1 MTKFFYILC
10 AVLLMGIT
18 TVDAQQFV
26 RRDWPAG
33 SLSARQQTGTR
44 PVILYERASARLA
57 ARDFSYDCD
66 SIVLHSQ
73 QEVDNFRT
81 DHPGCTT
88 VRKLRIDG
96 ADAPDP
102 ITRLDSLSD
111 ITRMQDLVLS
121 NTHVPN
127 LSTFVNLTQLDGW
140 LFFEYDD
147 AVTTI
152 DLPHVT
158 SMGLF
163 ILESLPN
170 LTTLA
175 GLTDQFTNTGL
186 GTVVVSNTGVTDL
199 TGLERIES
207 LPNLYVTRNQHITST
222 YGLHNLNSCDYGISV
237 NDNPLLTDL
246 SSFQQ
251 ILHINEAS
259 LECMGNASLTSM
271 SGFSNI
277 TDIGAGLYVERNN
290 VLTDMALNSA
300 LAIENKNGTNEVSI
314 RDNPQLAVCSSTPI
328 CAYISGGGAISIE
341 NNAPGCTDLNEV
353 SSQCTYCSA
362 NETIT
367 WNGSDDDRWNNAANW
382 DLGRVPTFCDKVYI
396 PDGTANQ
403 PVAELPVVIHG
414 LKMDA
419 NTSLDMAGYS
429 LICYG
434 DVDLQ
439 DCFIDGFGSFQ
450 MKNNEL
456 ISIQGTTIYADEV
469 VITNYT
475 GDLDLI
481 GSELGGNLTI
491 SDNEERTG
499 TATIYDNSVW
509 GNFEMT
515 MNSTRGE
522 AQTDLGNN
530 NGTGVD
536 GNVTLNSITGSV
548 LNIGNAGALRV
559 GGDLRVN
566 SIIPNTP
573 TIQAVEFY
581 GFNDSHIQ
589 QTGTEPIR
597 MNELRTEK
605 WSTEYSIYLDQQVE
619 ILGDA
624 RFGGGLVRTTA
635 SAPLVFAPGS
645 YVSQFSSG
653 SWVKGP
659 VVKAGGQSFRFPTG
673 DTQRQAVID
682 VAASGDVNDSLTV
695 EYFQHDPSIDGYDV
709 DQHEASLTTVSPN
722 EYWSMKMNRAA
733 AMNITLQY
741 DSARSKKVS
750 SPYSLRVGSWNGS
763 EWENKGASNIQGN
776 GEEYFVSSGVP
787 VSATG
792 IYTFGLVE
800 PARIPVISVGEM
812 DTAVCRGTYVK
823 VPVDVDTVMLS
834 SNVFTVQ
841 LSDQIG
847 SFAAPATIA
856 TKTAYD
862 SDTLY
867 AYIPSAIT
875 LGAGYRIRVLGSM
888 PTDTSVN
895 TRAISVYGIP
905 TQSFFISGADT
916 GCSNSA
922 PRKYFVSNRE
932 FGVEYNWTVSGGGV
946 LNLINDTAYVTWPT
960 AGGYSIGVTTS
971 TRCGVGPWATKWIT
985 VSYGAPVAAPAL
997 IKSGRWLYA
1006 SSPAPEQHATYYNW
1020 YRNGTLIP
1028 GISGASYYA
1037 QQAGSYT
1044 VRFANNCG
1052 EGAASNSIS
1061 YAANSV
1067 SQTIT
1072 FDPVPDMHFGD
1083 SPYTLHAV
1091 SSSNLPVALSIIS
1104 GPGNLSGSV
1113 YTTTAP
1119 GTVVIRATQPGDDVY
1134 DTAAFVVRTFTV
1146 NKATQVINFL
1156 TIPDQLLGN
1165 NSVALSASVTSGLP
1179 LSFNVVS
1186 GPAYLSG
1193 TDVVFTGIGTVTVAA
1208 TQPGNS
1214 NFEAAPTAQQSF
1226 CVRINDLDQISG
1238 PLFVCPGQSGTYTIN
1253 SVAGLTYSWR
1263 LTNGTTYP
1271 STSNSVTINWPSSGT
1286 YTLVVSATGPCGAP
1300 TANDSLT
1307 VEVVTAVSPAAVS
1320 NMLPADG
1327 ATGQQL
1333 PLALSWIPGGNTLS
1347 YDLFV
1352 WDSAT
1357 TRPSQPFAADLTS
1370 LSYTIP
1376 AGALP
1381 YHTTYKWQVVS
1392 KNGCLQTDGP
1402 VQTFRLKTLPDLV
1415 VSEVQAPT
1423 AAFSGQTITV
1433 SWTVKNAGP
1442 GNTTTNQSWTDAVF
1456 FSFDTHPNFSISP
1469 ETSSSAWSQL
1479 TFPVRPL
1486 LAGTRQNVSA
1496 LDSGQQYQNSINF
1509 TLPYNYSQPIYAYVI
1524 TNYPAGSAAPA
1535 QMTVVNDTARAPQ
1548 PIAVTLSPTP
1558 DLRVD
1563 TVFTPSSAFSGST
1576 ISVTYKVKNYG
1587 ALTPAGSSWN
1597 DKIYISS
1604 SPFFSVSNSVLL
1616 KGPKSN
1622 GSYYSFAPDAVL
1634 TNNTQLQQDS
1644 SYTRSAQVV
1653 LPNFISGTY
1662 FIYVMT
1668 NSDNS
1673 LYEGAA
1679 SGNNAGQAQ
1688 MQLFLTPTPLLTVNS
1703 LTVPVTTAS
1712 VTQSIGINWN
1722 IYNAGFNDNIEK
1734 SKGHYFVANGS
1745 CTTAPGPGASFRDS
1759 LGFGS
1764 SYWLDRV
1771 YLSTDAVA
1779 LNTASAVQV
1788 GEVAHGVQNSGLS
1801 SPDNTRPDLCLQ
1813 VGVDAQ
1819 AQNINTSDAILPE
1832 SNYPRSLTISVPAD
1846 LPEGNYYVWVL
1857 TNATRTVYE
1866 YPGTPQTRRS
1876 ALPLTV
1882 QRPDLVVPRVSIPAA
1897 LAGGQSFTISYDVK
1911 NTGSG
1916 AVFNATRNDR
1926 FYASSSNVFDGS
1938 AVLIGSKTFT
1948 EDIAAGATVSHD
1960 FAYTFPP
1967 ATSGTRYV
1975 YVQTNY
1981 DSTFRETTMANNT
1994 SAGAVTVVSNA
2005 TPADLVVSSFPLA
2018 DTVGTLSP
2026 VQFRYTVTNTG
2037 SGTTIGSRK
2046 DSLFISCSPVFN
2058 SATAYYIGR
2067 ISDNTVLAP
2076 GASIADSVTLSLQFG
2091 YDINNCF
2098 PKQLYST
2105 AYFFVKVNSDNGI
2118 YEGTNTAN
2126 NIVSSGARVLF
2137 NPMPDHVV
2145 TKVTAP
2151 ATATVARPY
2160 AVNWTVKNIG
2170 FNPGSLYYSSWYDV
2184 VYFSPDSLFS
2194 AGTAVASPTFVIEN
2208 TRLNNGQTYSDTRSV
2223 VVPDLPTGDYYVLV
2237 NTNAFLYFTEPDLVN
2252 NVNAIRDVNG
2262 KAIKIHVTRPL
2273 LPDLV
2278 DSILS
2283 SPVTAATGQPL
2294 TVIHQVKNSGAG
2306 ETFPGNWGG
2315 ELWLSA
2321 DLVPGNT
2328 GDIQLAGVNH
2338 SGVLQAGESYMDT
2351 LTGTMPLNTV
2361 PGNYALISIVNRNR
2375 SLIETNFEN
2384 DTSYRF
2390 VTVYSP
2396 APSDLVVKSIIIPD
2410 TAYLGYSIDTVRW
2423 VIGNQSANAATG
2435 VSSDGLYILR
2445 SNQLD
2450 STAQLLT
2457 VVNKTLALGPL
2468 GNDSLVARPIVTVV
2482 PEGDYYIG
2490 VRTDLRNN
2498 IPETNKLNNSLV
2510 SATRINIKA
2519 KVLLLEQPE
2528 PNTLQQNARYY
2539 RLNIP
2544 PALRGATV
2552 LVTLKSSDSLTMKN
2566 ELFIGGSYVPSPAQF
2581 DYRFENPNYG
2591 NQQILMDAVTDS
2603 VYYIMYRSVS
2613 PNPVVQQ
2620 VTLKATV
2627 LPFTILNVQANS
2639 GGNIGNVTIRISG
2652 SLFVPGMQAF
2662 LNSGSGVIAAS
2673 TVYFSNSTSVY
2684 ATFNLQGRPLGVY
2697 DVKLVKQDASEAVLP
2712 NSFTIVAANN
2722 GGLITGGGNNT
2733 GQSGSGNSPGC
2744 DPGAPAGYNSQLV
2757 TEVVAPEKVFGGW
2770 PFIIQINYSNPTN
2783 YDIPAQVR
2791 TLYADKGV
2799 LLGATNADLANGNSS
2814 LHLELTEPGGPPG
2827 IIRAGGSGSITVY
2840 AKAPLSIPGH
2850 THVIFTLK

>member
-1 MTKFFYILC
+1 MAKIFYVLF
-10 AVLLMGIT
+10 VLLVLGVAET
-18 TVDAQQFV
+18 DAQQFV
-26 RRDWPAG
+26 QRSWPAG
-33 SLSARQQTGTR
+33 ISQLRQQAGSK
-44 PVILYERASARLA
+44 PIVLYERASARLA

-73 QEVDNFRT
+73 EEVDNFRV

-96 ADAPDP
+96 AEAPGP

-111 ITRMQDLVLS
+111 ITRMMDLVLS
-121 NTHVPN
+121 NTRVPN
-127 LSTFVNLTQLDGW
+127 LSAFTNLTQLDGW

-158 SMGLF
+158 GMALI

-251 ILHINEAS
+251 IEHVSEAS

-271 SGFSNI
+271 AGFSNI
-277 TDIGAGLYVERNN
+277 TDIGGGLYVERNN
-290 VLTDMALNSA
+290 VLTDMALNSS
-300 LAIENKNGTNEVSI
+300 LAIENKNASNEVSI

-328 CAYISGGGAISIE
+328 CSYISGGGIISIE
-341 NNAPGCTDLNEV
+341 NNAPGCSDVNEV
-353 SSQCTYCSA
+353 SSQCTYCST

-396 PDGTANQ
+396 PDGTPNQ
-403 PVAELPVVIHG
+403 PVADLPIVIHG
-414 LKMDA
+414 LTMDA
-419 NTSLDMAGYS
+419 NTSLDMAGHS

-434 DVDLQ
+434 DVNLQ

-450 MKNNEL
+450 MKNNE
-456 ISIQGTTIYADEV
+456 SIYIHGTTLYSDEV
-469 VITNYT
+469 VISNYT

-499 TATIYDNSVW
+499 TATIYDNYVW
-509 GNFEMT
+509 GNMEMT
-515 MNSTRGE
+515 MNSIRGE

-530 NGTGVD
+530 NGSGVD
-536 GNVTLNSITGSV
+536 GNVTLNSVTGSV

-559 GGDLRVN
+559 GGDLRIN

-589 QTGTEPIR
+589 QTGSEPIR

-605 WSTEYSIYLDQQVE
+605 WGTEYSIYLDQPVE

-624 RFGGGLVRTTA
+624 RFGGGLVRTA
-635 SAPLVFAPGS
+635 ANAPLIFAPGS

-659 VVKAGGQSFRFPTG
+659 VVRAGGQSFRFPTG

-682 VAASGDVNDSLTV
+682 VSASGDEADSLTV
-695 EYFQHDPSIDGYDV
+695 EYFQHDPSADGYDV
-709 DQHEASLTTVSPN
+709 GQHENSLTGVSPN

-733 AMNITLQY
+733 TVNVTLQY
-741 DSARSKKVS
+741 DSARSKKIA
-750 SPYSLRVGSWNGS
+750 SPYSLRVAGWNGS
-763 EWENKGASNIQGN
+763 QWDNKGASNIQGN
-776 GEEYFVSSGVP
+776 GEEYFVSSGVA
-787 VSATG
+787 VSADG
-792 IYTFGLVE
+792 IYTFGLIE
-800 PARIPVISVGEM
+800 PARIPVISVGET

-823 VPVDVDTVMLS
+823 VPVDIDTAMLS
-834 SNVFTVQ
+834 SNVFSVQ
-841 LSDQIG
+841 LSDENG
-847 SFAAPATIA
+847 SFAAPTTIA
-856 TKTAYD
+856 TKTAYNA
-862 SDTLY
+862 DTLN

-875 LGAGYRIRVLGSM
+875 LGAGYRIRIIGSM
-888 PTDTSVN
+888 PADTSVN
-895 TRAISVYGIP
+895 TRAIAVYGIP
-905 TQSFFISGADT
+905 TQSFLISGADT
-916 GCSNSA
+916 GCANAA
-922 PRKYFVSNRE
+922 PRKYFISNRE
-932 FGVEYNWTVSGGGV
+932 FGVEYNWTVSGAGV
-946 LNLINDTAYVTWPT
+946 LNLINDTAYVTWPA
-960 AGGYSIGVTTS
+960 AGGYSIGVTSS
-971 TRCGVGPWATKWIT
+971 TPCGVGPSATKWIT
-985 VSYGAPVAAPAL
+985 VSYGAPTAASAL
-997 IKSGRWLYA
+997 VKSGRWLYA

-1028 GISGASYYA
+1028 AIAGASYYA
-1037 QQAGSYT
+1037 QQAGTYT

-1052 EGAASNSIS
+1052 EGPVSNSIN
-1061 YAANSV
+1061 YAANSIA
-1067 SQTIT
+1067 QAIT
-1072 FDPVPDMHFGD
+1072 FDPIPDMYFGD

-1091 SSSNLPVALSIIS
+1091 SSSGLPVALSIIS

-1119 GTVVIRATQPGDDVY
+1119 GTVIIRALQAGDDTY
-1134 DTAAFVVRTFTV
+1134 DTAMAVTRTFNV
-1146 NKATQVINFL
+1146 DKATQVINFA
-1156 TIPDQLLGN
+1156 TIPDQLLSN
-1165 NSVALSASVTSGLP
+1165 NSVALNATVSSGLP
-1179 LSFNVVS
+1179 LSFNIVS

-1193 TDVVFTGIGTVTVAA
+1193 TTIVFTGIGTVTVAV
-1208 TQPGNS
+1208 TQGGNG

-1253 SVAGLTYSWR
+1253 AVPGLTYSWR
-1263 LTNGTTYP
+1263 LSNGTTYP
-1271 STSNSVTINWPSSGT
+1271 STTNSVTINWPSSGT
-1286 YTLVVSATGPCGAP
+1286 YTLLVSATGPCGIP

-1307 VEVVTAVSPAAVS
+1307 VEVVTAVSPSGVS
-1320 NMLPADG
+1320 NMLPTDA
-1327 ATGQQL
+1327 ATDQQL
-1333 PLALSWIPGGNTLS
+1333 PLPLSWIPGSNSLS

-1357 TRPSQPFAADLTS
+1357 TRPAQPFAADLTA

-1376 AGALP
+1376 AGALT
-1381 YHTTYKWQVVS
+1381 YHTTYKWQLVS

-1415 VSEVQAPT
+1415 VTDVQAPA
-1423 AAFSGQTITV
+1423 AAFSGQTVTV

-1524 TNYPAGSAAPA
+1524 TNYPAGQAAPA
-1535 QMTVVNDTARAPQ
+1535 QMTVVNDTAQAPQ
-1548 PIAVTLSPTP
+1548 PISVTLSPTP

-1563 TVFTPSSAFSGST
+1563 TVFTPSSTFSGST
-1576 ISVTYKVKNYG
+1576 INVTYKVKNYG
-1587 ALTPAGSSWN
+1587 ALTPAGATWN

-1604 SPFFSVSNSVLL
+1604 SPFFSVDNSLLL
-1616 KGPKSN
+1616 KVPKPN
-1622 GSYYSFAPDAVL
+1622 GSYYPFPPDVVL
-1634 TNNTQLQQDS
+1634 VNNAQLQQDS

-1653 LPNFISGTY
+1653 IPNFISGTY
-1662 FIYVMT
+1662 FIYVVT
-1668 NSDNS
+1668 NSGNS
-1673 LYEGAA
+1673 VYEGTA
-1679 SGNNAGQAQ
+1679 SGNNVGQAQ
-1688 MQLFLTPTPLLTVNS
+1688 LQLFLTPTPLLTVNS

-1712 VTQSIGINWN
+1712 VTQPIGINWN

-1734 SKGHYFVANGS
+1734 SKGHYFVANGI
-1745 CTTAPGPGASFRDS
+1745 CTNAPGPGASYRDS

-1771 YLSTDAVA
+1771 YLSTDAVV
-1779 LNTASAVQV
+1779 LNTSSAVQV
-1788 GEVAHGVQNSGLS
+1788 GEIAHGVQNSGSS
-1801 SPDNTRPDLCLQ
+1801 SPDNTKPDACLPTGADPQ
-1813 VGVDAQ
+1813 TLNV
-1819 AQNINTSDAILPE
+1819 NTAEAIMPE
-1832 SNYPRSLTISVPAD
+1832 SNFPRSLTITVPND

-1857 TNATRTVYE
+1857 ANATKSVFE
-1866 YPGTPQTRRS
+1866 YPGTPQAKRS
-1876 ALPLTV
+1876 ALPLAI
-1882 QRPDLVVPRVSIPAA
+1882 QRPDLVVSRVDIPASVT
-1897 LAGGQSFTISYDVK
+1897 GGQQFSISYDVK
-1911 NTGSG
+1911 NNG
-1916 AVFNATRNDR
+1916 AGGIFNTLRNDR
-1926 FYASSSNVFDGS
+1926 FYSSTSAVFDGS
-1938 AVLIGSKTFT
+1938 AQLIGNVSFT
-1948 EDIAAGATVSHD
+1948 EDVAPGATTTHVFS
-1960 FAYTFPP
+1960 YTFPP
-1967 ATSGTRYV
+1967 ATSGARYI

-1981 DSTFRETTMANNT
+1981 DSTVRETVMANNI
-1994 SAGAVTVVSNA
+1994 SAAASTMVTTA
-2005 TPADLVVSSFPLA
+2005 TPADLVISSFPLA
-2018 DTVGTLSP
+2018 DTVATIFP
-2026 VQFRYTVTNTG
+2026 VQFKYRVDNNG
-2037 SGTTIGSRK
+2037 PGIASGNRK
-2046 DSLFISCSPVFN
+2046 DSIFISCSPVFN
-2058 SATAYYIGR
+2058 TATAYYVGTIT
-2067 ISDNTVLAP
+2067 DNAVLAP
-2076 GASIADSVTLSLQFG
+2076 GASISDSVTLSLKFG
-2091 YDINNCF
+2091 FDINNCF

-2105 AYFFVKVNSDNGI
+2105 AYFFVKLNSNNSI
-2118 YEGTNTAN
+2118 YEGGNTAN
-2126 NIVSSGARVLF
+2126 NITASGARVLF
-2137 NPMPDHVV
+2137 NPMPDHLV
-2145 TKVTAP
+2145 TKVTAA

-2160 AVNWTVKNIG
+2160 AVSWTVKNIG
-2170 FNPGSLYYSSWYDV
+2170 FNPGAPYYTGWYDN

-2194 AGTAVASPTFVIEN
+2194 AGTAVASPTYTFET
-2208 TRLNNGQTYSDTRSV
+2208 TRLNTGQTYSDTKSI

-2237 NTNAFLYFTEPDLVN
+2237 NTNALLYFSEPDLVN
-2252 NVNAIRDVNG
+2252 NVNAIRDGSG

-2294 TVIHQVKNSGAG
+2294 RIIHQVKNSGPG

-2321 DLVPGNT
+2321 DLIPGNS

-2338 SGVLQAGESYMDT
+2338 SGTLQPGESYLDT
-2351 LTGTMPLNTV
+2351 LIGTVPLNTV
-2361 PGNYALISIVNRNR
+2361 AGNYALISVVNRNR

-2390 VTVYSP
+2390 VTVYAP
-2396 APSDLVVKSIIIPD
+2396 APSDLLVSSIAIPD
-2410 TAYLGYSIDTVRW
+2410 TAYLGYSIDSVKW
-2423 VIGNQSANAATG
+2423 VIVNQSANAATG
-2435 VSSDGLYILR
+2435 ISSDGLYIST
-2445 SNQLD
+2445 SNVLD
-2450 STAQLLT
+2450 STARLLT
-2457 VVNKTLALGPL
+2457 VVNKNMAIGPL
-2468 GNDSLVARPIVTVV
+2468 GSDSLFARPLVTTV
-2482 PEGDYYIG
+2482 PEGDYYVG
-2490 VRTDLRNN
+2490 VRTDLRSN
-2498 IPETNKLNNSLV
+2498 IPETNKLNNALV
-2510 SATRINIKA
+2510 SANRISIRA
-2519 KVLLLEQPE
+2519 KMLVLEQPAS
-2528 PNTLQQNARYY
+2528 NTLQQQARYY

-2544 PALRGATV
+2544 PELRGATI
-2552 LVTLKSSDSLTMKN
+2552 LVTLKSGDSLTMKN
-2566 ELFIGGSYVPSPAQF
+2566 EMFIAGSYVPSPAQF
-2581 DYRFENPNYG
+2581 DYRFEIANYG

-2603 VYYIMYRSVS
+2603 IYYIMYRCVS
-2613 PNPVVQQ
+2613 SNPVEQQ

-2627 LPFTILNVQANS
+2627 LPFSILQVQANS
-2639 GGNIGNVTIRISG
+2639 GGNIGNVTIRING

-2662 LNSGSGVIAAS
+2662 LTNGTGVIASSA
-2673 TVYFSNSTSVY
+2673 VYYTNSTTVY

-2697 DVKLVKQDASEAVLP
+2697 DVKLVKSDATEAILP

-2722 GGLITGGGNNT
+2722 GGLLMGGGNNT

-2799 LLGATNADLANGNSS
+2799 LLGMTSADLANGNSS
-2814 LHLELTEPGGPPG
+2814 LHLELSEQGGPPG
-2827 IIRAGGSGSITVY
+2827 IIRAGGSGVITVY